1 MIKFILKAKDR
12 VSGKNYKIGDEVDLG
27 KERNES
33 AVSAKLAVYVD
44 AKAFQEEITEKVEK
58 APKNKSKKQIETK

>member
-12 VSGKNYKIGDEVDLG
+12 VSGKNYKVGDEADLG
-27 KERNES
+27 KERNEG
-33 AVSAKLAVYVD
+33 AVKAKLAVYID
-44 AKAFQEEITEKVEK
+44 AKSFQEEITEKVEK